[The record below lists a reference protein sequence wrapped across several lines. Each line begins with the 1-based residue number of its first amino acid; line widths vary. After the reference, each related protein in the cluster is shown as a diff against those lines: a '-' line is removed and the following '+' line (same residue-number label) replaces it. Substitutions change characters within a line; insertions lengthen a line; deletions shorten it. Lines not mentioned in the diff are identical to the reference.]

1 MVRASSSASVS
12 AAKWLVGVMVS
23 VVFAFAFATA
33 VTEYYER
40 AVADRAE
47 DIIGNAMPSVQTLSA
62 ARGDLRVLES
72 DLERFV
78 HAPTASRSEQR
89 DDISS
94 IRQNFQES
102 LATYVSLPFFP
113 SERELYTHVEE
124 DLGNL
129 DRSIEAVLAAP
140 DDQTLA
146 HLHHQIDLI
155 DAALQR
161 VVSFDAAQG
170 ERLGLRIQGV
180 HGRAAVLA
188 AFLDSASF
196 LLALIAS
203 VLALRQLRRAAR
215 AREAE
220 RATRDLRERELAE
233 KNEALGQ
240 FAGRIAHDVLSPLGT
255 VQLSCDFLR
264 QTTALEP
271 PAQRAVDR
279 AESSVQRVKTLVD
292 GLLTFSRA
300 GGHPEPDVSTEVAPA
315 LADMLGEL
323 GAQANKHQIALT
335 VSPIPTGAVA
345 CSVGVLTSIIS
356 NLVRNAIKYMNDS
369 DDRRIML
376 RVKRV
381 GARWRF
387 EVQDTG
393 PGIPAEDR
401 QRIFEPYIQLAK
413 GSAGIGLGLATVDRL
428 VRAHGGSVGVASA
441 PERGALVWFELP
453 AWQAVTAATPISA
466 HVASAQRH
474 AT

>member
-1 MVRASSSASVS
+1 MVRVSSSATVS

-23 VVFAFAFATA
+23 VVLAFAVATV

-47 DIIGNAMPSVQTLSA
+47 DIIGNAMPSVQMLSS
-62 ARGDLRVLES
+62 ARGDLRVLEN

-78 HAPTASRSEQR
+78 NAPAASRSELR

-94 IRQNFQES
+94 IRQNLEES
-102 LATYVSLPFFP
+102 LDTYVSLPFFP
-113 SERELYTHVEE
+113 AERELYTHVEQ
-124 DLGNL
+124 DRSTL

-140 DDQTLA
+140 DEETLS

-170 ERLGLRIQGV
+170 QRLGLQIQGI

-196 LLALIAS
+196 LLALIAT
-203 VLALRQLRRAAR
+203 VLALRQVRRAAR
-215 AREAE
+215 TREAE
-220 RATRDLRERELAE
+220 RAARDVRERELAE

-255 VQLSCDFLR
+255 VQLSFDILR

-279 AESSVQRVKTLVD
+279 GESSVERVKMLVD
-292 GLLTFSRA
+292 GLLSFSRA
-300 GGHPEPDVSTEVAPA
+300 GGHPEPGVSTEVAPV
-315 LADMLGEL
+315 LADIVGEL
-323 GAQANKHQIALT
+323 GAQASKHQIALT
-335 VSPIPTGAVA
+335 VSPLPTGAVA
-345 CSVGVLTSIIS
+345 CSAGVLTSIIS
-356 NLVRNAIKYMNDS
+356 NVVRNAIKYMNDS
-369 DDRRIML
+369 DDRRIEL
-376 RVKRV
+376 RVKLV

-393 PGIPAEDR
+393 PGIPVEHR
-401 QRIFEPYIQLAK
+401 QRIFEPYVQLAK

-428 VRAHGGSVGVASA
+428 VRAHGGSVGVTAA

-453 AWQAVTAATPISA
+453 AWQAVPAATPIAA
-466 HVASAQRH
+466 HVVSA
-474 AT
+474 